1 MQLQTCL
8 ISLQIKQQHQTNTKI
23 GIIVHMVVMKLISL
37 YKLIV
42 LEELSKMVI
51 AEVVVVAKE

>member
-51 AEVVVVAKE
+51 AEVIVTY